1 MVTKISKNNR
11 NALHSRIIWVVKNIR
26 KVSFIK
32 VSVRSSKLGFVENA
46 GGTPYK

>member
-11 NALHSRIIWVVKNIR
+11 NALHNRIIWVVKNIL
-26 KVSFIK
+26 KLSFVEVSE
-32 VSVRSSKLGFVENA
+32 RSSKLSFVENA